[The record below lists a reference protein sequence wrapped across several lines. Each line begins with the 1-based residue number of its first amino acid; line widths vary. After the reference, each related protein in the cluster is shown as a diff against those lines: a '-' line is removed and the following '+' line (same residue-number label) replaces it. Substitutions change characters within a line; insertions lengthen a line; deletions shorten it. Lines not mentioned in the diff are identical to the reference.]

1 MNKRE
6 RELDIKE
13 ILLYLW
19 QHIAALVIC
28 MLAGALCAVL
38 ITQRKAKNVLPY
50 QASALFYLDTQM
62 DQNGEKSNTWNRFSY
77 DTNIL
82 DISSVIVKSQ
92 QVLDKVLENLGLE
105 MDASQLSNFV
115 SVEAVG
121 DSFFMKLSVRGADPE
136 VAKNICNEIL
146 AVVPDVG
153 TSMTNLGTLQVAST
167 VEITEVGKPS
177 LAKAGVVGTLLG
189 LVLSVLVL
197 VGIEL
202 FDHMIRDAGDVEYYL
217 GAKTLGVLPIEN
229 QKNKADESK
238 EAYRSLCINLESAL
252 PTGICPVVLVAGIS
266 AKDSVA
272 QVAEKMAKSFAE
284 AGKKTLLIDA
294 DVHCGQVSTH
304 LGMTGAAG
312 LVELL
317 HKEASSD
324 TVLVYNESL
333 ESTVLS
339 CGNCEKA
346 SAQDLS
352 LTQFSPMLE
361 SLRKQFDIIL
371 IAAASV
377 TMATDAAALSHLT
390 NGIVMVASVGKTTI
404 ESALLAKE
412 KMELVNAPVR
422 GIVLNEYNYRKARRR
437 DGYYYV
443 FSASRG

>member
-28 MLAGALCAVL
+28 MLVGALCAVL

-50 QASALFYLDTQM
+50 QASALFYLDTQA
-62 DQNGEKSNTWNRFSY
+62 DQDGNKNNTWNRFDY

-92 QVLDKVLENLGLE
+92 RVLDKVIENLGLE
-105 MDASQLSNFV
+105 MDAAQLSNFV
-115 SVEAVG
+115 SVEALG
-121 DSFFMKLSVRGADPE
+121 SSSFMKLCVLGADPK
-136 VAKNICNEIL
+136 VTKNICDEIL
-146 AVVPDVG
+146 EVVPDVSTAM
-153 TSMTNLGTLQVAST
+153 TSLGTLQMAST

-352 LTQFSPMLE
+352 LTQFAPMLE

-371 IAAASV
+371 IATASV

-390 NGIVMVASVGKTTI
+390 NGIAMVASVGKTTI

-412 KMELVNAPVR
+412 KMELVNAPVC
-422 GIVLNEYNYRKARRR
+422 GIVLNEYNYKKARRR
-437 DGYYYV
+437 DGYYYA

>member
-13 ILLYLW
+13 IVLYLW

-50 QASALFYLDTQM
+50 QASALFYLDTQA
-62 DQNGEKSNTWNRFSY
+62 DQDGNKNNTWNRFEY

-92 QVLDKVLENLGLE
+92 RVLDKVIENLGLE
-105 MDASQLSNFV
+105 MDAAQLSNFV
-115 SVEAVG
+115 SVEALG
-121 DSFFMKLSVRGADPE
+121 SSSFMKLCVLGADPK
-136 VAKNICNEIL
+136 VTKNICDEIL
-146 AVVPDVG
+146 EVLPDVSTAM
-153 TSMTNLGTLQVAST
+153 TSLGTLQMAST

-339 CGNCEKA
+339 CGNCEKV
-346 SAQDLS
+346 STQDLS
-352 LTQFSPMLE
+352 LAQFAPMLE
-361 SLRKQFDIIL
+361 SLRKKFDIIL

-377 TMATDAAALSHLT
+377 TMTTDAAVLSRVT

-412 KMELVNAPVR
+412 KMELVNAPVC
-422 GIVLNEYNYRKARRR
+422 GIVLNEYNYAKARRR

>member
-13 ILLYLW
+13 IVLYLW
-19 QHIAALVIC
+19 QHIAALAIC

-50 QASALFYLDTQM
+50 QASALFYLDTKSGT
-62 DQNGEKSNTWNRFSY
+62 DGARADLGEQLEFY
-77 DTNIL
+77 TNITNL
-82 DISSVIVKSQ
+82 SSVVLRSS
-92 QVLDKVLENLGLE
+92 QVLDAVSDNLGLD
-105 MDASQLSNFV
+105 MDGAQLANFV
-115 SVEAVG
+115 SVESVG
-121 DSFFMKLSVRGADPE
+121 SSSFMRLVVRDSDPE
-136 VAKNICNEIL
+136 RAERICNEIL
-146 AVVPDVG
+146 AVAPDA
-153 TSMTNLGTLQVAST
+153 SANMTNLGTLQAVST
-167 VEITEVGKPS
+167 AEITEAGKPS
-177 LAKAGVVGTLLG
+177 LTKAGVVGALLG
-189 LVLSVLVL
+189 FVLGVLVL

-202 FDHMIRDAGDVEYYL
+202 FDHVIRDAGDVEYYL

-238 EAYRSLCINLESAL
+238 EAYRSLCVNLESAL

-272 QVAEKMAKSFAE
+272 QAAEKMAKSFAE

-339 CGNCEKA
+339 CGNCEKV

-352 LTQFSPMLE
+352 LTQFAPMLE

-377 TMATDAAALSHLT
+377 TMATDAAALSHLA

-412 KMELVNAPVR
+412 KMELVNAPVC

-437 DGYYYV
+437 DGYYYA
-443 FSASRG
+443 FSASRR

>member
-19 QHIAALVIC
+19 QHIVALVIC
-28 MLAGALCAVL
+28 ILVGAFCAVL
-38 ITQRKAKNVLPY
+38 ITQGKAKNVLPY
-50 QASALFYLDTQM
+50 QASALFYLDTKSGTDGAQA
-62 DQNGEKSNTWNRFSY
+62 DLGEQLEFY
-77 DTNIL
+77 TNITNL
-82 DISSVIVKSQ
+82 SSVMLRSS
-92 QVLDKVLENLGLE
+92 QVLDAVSDNLGLD
-105 MDASQLSNFV
+105 MDGAQLANFV
-115 SVEAVG
+115 SVESVG
-121 DSFFMKLSVRGADPE
+121 SSSFMRLVVRDSDPE
-136 VAKNICNEIL
+136 MAERICNEIL
-146 AVVPDVG
+146 AVAPDA
-153 TSMTNLGTLQVAST
+153 SANMTNLGTLQAVST
-167 VEITEVGKPS
+167 AEITEAGKPS
-177 LAKAGVVGTLLG
+177 LTKAGMVGALLG
-189 LVLSVLVL
+189 FVLGVLVL

-252 PTGICPVVLVAGIS
+252 PAGICPVVLVAGIS

-272 QVAEKMAKSFAE
+272 RVAEKMAKSFAE

-317 HKEASSD
+317 HKEASLD
-324 TVLVYNESL
+324 TVLVYNGSL
-333 ESTVLS
+333 ESTVLP
-339 CGNCEKA
+339 CGNYEKA

-352 LTQFSPMLE
+352 STKFETVLE
-361 SLRKQFDIIL
+361 GLRKQFDIIL
-371 IAAASV
+371 IATASV
-377 TMATDAAALSHLT
+377 TITTDAAVLSRVT

-412 KMELVNAPVR
+412 KMELVNAPVC

-437 DGYYYV
+437 DGYYYA
-443 FSASRG
+443 FSARRR